1 MMLSSLPCQRRL
13 WNALAV
19 VATAPPAMPPL
30 LDAVP
35 RPSRPRML
43 RNAGLARIARHASAG
58 QCVALDASL
67 TRLAAPAPVAAASA
81 QRRPL
86 HGALN
91 YDALVENC
99 IAARYF
105 EWARTAQLPL
115 AEPAPMALPPPAAM
129 PSFPRGAELAV
140 AVEPATAATVR
151 SSLRDSTA
159 AVAGRLLRRQPA
171 AAAGA
176 EQLQVVFEAPPT
188 MRGPWALA
196 EPALAALC
204 SEELLPVRRPAAPKV
219 RGVQMGRGSRAAA
232 LDMPCPP
239 SAHRGAGWCRTHTFG
254 AGLAASVLFTLPQ
267 SPSPAPSSLLAQPK
281 LAHELQLKHDMAAE
295 EEH

>member
-1 MMLSSLPCQRRL
+1 MMLSSLPCQRRF

-19 VATAPPAMPPL
+19 VATAPPATPPL

-35 RPSRPRML
+35 RPSPPRML
-43 RNAGLARIARHASAG
+43 RNAGLARIARRASAG

-67 TRLAAPAPVAAASA
+67 SRLAAPAPAAAASA

-91 YDALVENC
+91 YDALVEDC

-129 PSFPRGAELAV
+129 PSFARDAELA
-140 AVEPATAATVR
+140 ATVEPATSGPVR

-219 RGVQMGRGSRAAA
+219 RGLQMGWGSRAAA

-239 SAHRGAGWCRTHTFG
+239 SAPPGAGWCRTHLWWRPG
-254 AGLAASVLFTLPQ
+254 GQRIVHSPPR

-281 LAHELQLKHDMAAE
+281 LAHELQLKHDMVSE